1 MVDKNSPL
9 YPAYMEE
16 CLALQAEYIQ
26 RDETLHKKLMD
37 EGWRGLDN
45 PESSALHRE
54 LCRRLKAIQKKYGF
68 D

>member
-1 MVDKNSPL
+1 MVDRDSPL
-9 YPAYMEE
+9 YPAYIEE
-16 CLALQAEYIQ
+16 CLALQKEFI
-26 RDETLHKKLMD
+26 RRGDELLERQER

-45 PESSALHRE
+45 KESSDLHRE